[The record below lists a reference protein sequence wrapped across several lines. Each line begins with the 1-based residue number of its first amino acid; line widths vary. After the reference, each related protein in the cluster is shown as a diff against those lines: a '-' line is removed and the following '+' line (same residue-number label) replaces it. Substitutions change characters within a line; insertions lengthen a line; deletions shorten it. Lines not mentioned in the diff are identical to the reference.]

1 MYRLMHLPQY
11 AKYVNSDKDE
21 KVRSDVDL
29 KIKCS
34 LRAGSQFSTYIHT
47 CKPYSRGE
55 RVRD

>member
-1 MYRLMHLPQY
+1 MHLPQY